1 MTDFPPA
8 APAYDAFEAAARSL
22 REAELRR
29 DLTAEE
35 IPAPAGVAPRA
46 IAFAGDVHPPDH
58 GIDSQL
64 GTGRFILLHDPE
76 QPEPWDG
83 DFRIVV
89 YAQAPLERE
98 IGSDPLLPEVAW
110 SWLIGALE
118 DRGARFHA
126 ASGTATTVLSTGFGA
141 LAEQDRRGCRRLG
154 RDRRA
159 GRERAHRAARLLDP
173 RRHRPLRSPS
183 GLGRVPLRARR
194 AAADHRGRRASR
206 RPPEHA

>member
-1 MTDFPPA
+1 VTQTPPPENR
-8 APAYDAFEAAARSL
+8 APGSEFEAAAAAL
-22 REAELRR
+22 RAVTLRR

-35 IPAPAGVAPRA
+35 IPAPAGVAPMA

-83 DFRIVV
+83 AFRIVV

-110 SWLIGALE
+110 SWLVSALDE
-118 DRGARFHA
+118 VDAPRHA
-126 ASGTATTVLSTGFGA
+126 MSGTATTVLSTGFGGRA
-141 LAEQDRRGCRRLG
+141 DRAAGVVDAGRR
-154 RDRRA
+154 RPRRA
-159 GRERAHRAARLLDP
+159 PAGV
-173 RRHRPLRSPS
+173 
-183 GLGRVPLRARR
+183 GRVPLHARR
-194 AAADHRGRRASR
+194 PAAEHRGRRAHVR
-206 RPPEHA
+206 EEAHP

>member
-141 LAEQDRRGCRRLG
+141 LAEQDANAHIELRASWTPDDTDLSGHLQAWAEFLCALAGLPPTTEGVALLAARRST
-154 RDRRA
+154 
-159 GRERAHRAARLLDP
+159 RER
-173 RRHRPLRSPS
+173 
-183 GLGRVPLRARR
+183 
-194 AAADHRGRRASR
+194 
-206 RPPEHA
+206 